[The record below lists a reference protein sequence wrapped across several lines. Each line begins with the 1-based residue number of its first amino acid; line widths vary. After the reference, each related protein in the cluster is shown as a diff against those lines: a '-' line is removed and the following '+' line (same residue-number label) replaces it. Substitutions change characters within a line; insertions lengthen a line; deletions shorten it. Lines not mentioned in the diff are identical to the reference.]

1 MIKKRLVIELRG
13 VDFVNKGAELMLNA
27 IRTILLERYPDVI
40 FVMQKN
46 PRAPVAEL
54 SKNNIYIKFLFRNF
68 RINWEKIARVLPKTL
83 LLDRNY
89 VLPQDI
95 DLVLDGSGFAF
106 GDQWGAQYAQ
116 KRLGNDIVKW
126 KKEGK
131 KIILLPQAFG
141 PFNDQA
147 LHEVM
152 QKIINHSDLIFA
164 REKQSYEYMNGISAS
179 SKIKLAP
186 DFTNLINGVVP
197 KDFDSTKNDVAIIP
211 NYKMI
216 EKILSKEEYL
226 AFLNETVLA
235 LLENGKQPYFL
246 IHEGEKDRSIAEEAN
261 MKLAK
266 PIPLFHYSNPLAV
279 KGIISTASFIICSR
293 FHGVVSALSQ
303 GVPCLAT
310 SWSHKYEMLMEEYGY
325 PEGVIKDL
333 RDFDNLK
340 NKINEL
346 SNPDKRKEIS
356 ERLTSNSLIQKKR
369 SKEAWEQIFDFINN
383 IN

>member
-27 IRTILLERYPDVI
+27 IRTILLERYPDII

-46 PRAPVAEL
+46 PRAPAAEL
-54 SKNNIYIKFLFRNF
+54 NKNNIYIKFLFRNF
-68 RINWEKIARVLPKTL
+68 RVKWENVAYFLPRTL
-83 LLDRNY
+83 LLNRNY

-116 KRLGNDIVKW
+116 KRLGNDIAKW
-126 KKEGK
+126 KNEGK
-131 KIILLPQAFG
+131 KVILLPQAFG
-141 PFNDQA
+141 PFNDEA

-152 QKIINHSDLIFA
+152 KKIINHSDLIFA
-164 REKQSYEYMNGISAS
+164 REKQSYEYMNGINAS
-179 SKIKLAP
+179 PKIKLAP
-186 DFTNLINGVVP
+186 DFTNLISGVIP
-197 KDFDSTKNDVAIIP
+197 KDFDATKNDVAIIP

-226 AFLNETVLA
+226 AFLNETIQA

-261 MKLAK
+261 ARLAK
-266 PIPLFHYSNPLAV
+266 PISLFHYANPLAV

-333 RDFDNLK
+333 KDFDNLK

-356 ERLTSNSLIQKKR
+356 QRLKDNSAIQKKR